1 MKLITLRV
9 PAKENRFT
17 SSPSEALVEKVL
29 RYPEKF
35 GDKGKLGGIALY
47 CRPPRA
53 EGVPISQTDVSESS
67 EMRFYLGRP
76 EKAMIVYSDTII
88 NDEMVSIGDKGA
100 QGEFIIEDT
109 GGAEV
114 WVKERNL
121 ISLAEAISFAKSFA
135 REGNLSINFE
145 FWETSPLKMV

>member
-1 MKLITLRV
+1 
-9 PAKENRFT
+9 
-17 SSPSEALVEKVL
+17 
-29 RYPEKF
+29 
-35 GDKGKLGGIALY
+35 
-47 CRPPRA
+47 
-53 EGVPISQTDVSESS
+53 
-67 EMRFYLGRP
+67 MRFYLGRP